1 MFQSRW
7 CGGMYKHKH
16 MLIWSHMQCLS
27 LFQDEGFFAYATSG
41 VSRIGS
47 RCFCMELDRNKN
59 PMVNFHSAAWFV
71 VPSLYHSLWTIRET
85 NNRIMFDS
93 VFPFPHIPHLSHILV
108 PSISILFH
116 ALSRQPCGHRR
127 CACQVLGTSWQ
138 PASRAAIGF
147 ENPLNLKDF
156 FDILSLITS
165 YYLANSELCWILI
178 WWWCFTASRTWF
190 RCHNFLG
197 RWWKMYD
204 VASDIYM
211 HIYITQYNI
220 I

>member
-1 MFQSRW
+1 MLLHGIGQKQEPHGEFSLCSLICSSQPLSFVMNHKRNQQSDHVRF
-7 CGGMYKHKH
+7 
-16 MLIWSHMQCLS
+16 S
-27 LFQDEGFFAYATSG
+27 
-41 VSRIGS
+41 
-47 RCFCMELDRNKN
+47 
-59 PMVNFHSAAWFV
+59 
-71 VPSLYHSLWTIRET
+71 
-85 NNRIMFDS
+85 
-93 VFPFPHIPHLSHILV
+93 FPFPHIPHLSHILV

-178 WWWCFTASRTWF
+178 
-190 RCHNFLG
+190 
-197 RWWKMYD
+197 
-204 VASDIYM
+204 
-211 HIYITQYNI
+211 
-220 I
+220 